1 MMKNC
6 LILTILMII
15 LYSCQQKKGNN
26 NISSEPKISEIQK
39 DTQTEKI
46 DKGFVV
52 LKNTYQQKNFLRI
65 YNEDHS
71 IWKSFQMTDTFYDKD
86 IIPYS
91 MKPENTLLVFRFLG
105 KENGFYKVLVN
116 EDKNTVKYIKES
128 DINFDYQ
135 TVDQHIITVF
145 AVDFN
150 EKENPLK
157 KEPDDKSQS
166 IPLDKDSF
174 YYPVKTKGNWLMVQ
188 DDHQQSFW
196 VKWCDEKGHLILELY
211 YDA

>member
-1 MMKNC
+1 MK
-6 LILTILMII
+6 IFLTLFLII
-15 LYSCQQKKGNN
+15 LLSSCQQKKEN
-26 NISSEPKISEIQK
+26 SSIPSATEIQK
-39 DTQTEKI
+39 SIQADKTE
-46 DKGFVV
+46 KGFVV
-52 LKNTYQQKNFLRI
+52 LKNTYQQKDFLNI

-71 IWKSFQMTDTFYDKD
+71 IWKSFQMTDTFRDAE

-105 KENGFYKVLVN
+105 KEDGFYKVLAN
-116 EDKNTVKYIKES
+116 EDKNTIKYIRES
-128 DINFDYQ
+128 DANFDYQ
-135 TVDQHIITVF
+135 TVAQHLTTVF

-157 KEPDDKSQS
+157 KQPDDNAPSVPMDQ
-166 IPLDKDSF
+166 DSF

-188 DDHQQSFW
+188 DDNQQSFW
-196 VKWCDEKGHLILELY
+196 IKWCNEKGHLILELY